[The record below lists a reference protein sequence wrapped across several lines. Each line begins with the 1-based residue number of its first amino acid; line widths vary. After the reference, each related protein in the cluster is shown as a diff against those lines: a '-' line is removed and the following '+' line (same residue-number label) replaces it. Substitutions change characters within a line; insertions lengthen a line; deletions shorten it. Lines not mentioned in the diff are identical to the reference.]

1 MLDLILIQV
10 IKETTFK
17 FRYWFWF
24 SELEP
29 LNKDAQEKQLDFR
42 ELHSATKDAEFKSN
56 NDDNDWASSD
66 DDDDNKRTSC
76 FHIIQNRKKKS
87 ESDFKPAPKMNTFV
101 GFLRLANYVNAC
113 CVIFGVILSIFLQD
127 LIQEN
132 KEGKEKRETGQSSQ

>member
-1 MLDLILIQV
+1 M
-10 IKETTFK
+10 
-17 FRYWFWF
+17 
-24 SELEP
+24 
-29 LNKDAQEKQLDFR
+29 NKDAQEKQLDFR

-56 NDDNDWASSD
+56 NDDNDWASS

-132 KEGKEKRETGQSSQ
+132 EDGKDKRETGQSSQ

>member
-1 MLDLILIQV
+1 MFDILLIQV

-17 FRYWFWF
+17 FRFCF

-56 NDDNDWASSD
+56 NDDNDWASS

-132 KEGKEKRETGQSSQ
+132 EQGKEKRETGQSSQ